1 MQNKQQFQYIS
12 LLDNIGFSKKKKFIH
27 KKSLQIPVNLKDPIY
42 LIFWS
47 FFLSIG
53 QKPLLKL
60 KYTKNGVKFLT
71 LQINSSKNLNEY
83 IRLFTYN
90 QLLYSTE
97 DKINY
102 LFKKQKYDYSTT
114 LIFLQNIWNLQ
125 QLSIFDIN
133 TKNLNLYFNLY
144 ISFDDQNINKKLIR
158 YNRLNIR

>member
-1 MQNKQQFQYIS
+1 MQTKQQFQYIS
-12 LLDNIGFSKKKKFIH
+12 LLDNIDFSKKKKFLH
-27 KKSLQIPVNLKDPIY
+27 KTSLQIPVTLKDPIY

-60 KYTKNGVKFLT
+60 NYTKDGVKFLI

-102 LFKKQKYDYSTT
+102 IFKKPKYDYTTT

-133 TKNLNLYFNLY
+133 TKNFNLYFNLY
-144 ISFDDQNINKKLIR
+144 ISFDDQQVNNNLIR

>member
-27 KKSLQIPVNLKDPIY
+27 KTSLQIPVNLKDPIY